1 MHDNREKGILRKALE
16 GILPDDILY
25 RKKSPYPKTH
35 HPEYTKG
42 VSEWLKTIR
51 SQKDSVLHTL
61 LDRKQLDQLLETEAP
76 PSRAPWFGQLMK
88 GLS

>member
-1 MHDNREKGILRKALE
+1 MKMHDNREKGIFRKALE

-25 RKKSPYPKTH
+25 RKKPVSENTPPGIY
-35 HPEYTKG
+35 KG

-61 LDRKQLDQLLETEAP
+61 LDRKQLDQLLETKAP
-76 PSRAPWFGQLMK
+76 PSRFHGS
-88 GLS
+88 GGS